1 MRAVIIT
8 IGDELLIGQVLNS
21 NAAWLGEQLNLIGID
36 VVRTAVVGDDLE
48 EIRKVLADA
57 LADAD
62 IVITTGG
69 LGPTHDDL
77 TREALAE
84 SFGVDLRIDEGVFD
98 AVRERF
104 SSRGR
109 RMPESNRRQAM
120 VPEGFAIL
128 PNAAG
133 TAPGLWHVDET
144 GRMLIVLPGVPHE
157 MKGLF
162 TTQVQPLVLGR
173 SDLRVIEHRTLRTA
187 GIGESTL
194 QEKIGDLDDVLPEA
208 VRLAF
213 LPGTAG
219 VRLRLT
225 AFGETRDD
233 VHQALEETERALR
246 ERIAQYIYSSSDE
259 SLEEVVGRMLLD
271 RDLTIAVAE
280 SCTGGH
286 VVHQIT
292 NVSGSSAYLIGGV
305 VAYSNQVKTQMLGV
319 DEHVLASNGAVS
331 RQVAEQMAAG
341 VRRRLQ
347 ADIGV
352 STTGIAGPTGGSP
365 DKPVGT
371 VWIGYSDKQGTESKL
386 LRLAHERLLNKE
398 LTTTLLLEYV
408 RRNLLSGRP
417 NR

>member
-21 NAAWLGEQLNLIGID
+21 NASWLGEQLNLIGID
-36 VVRTAVVGDDLE
+36 VIRTAVVGDDLAG
-48 EIRKVLADA
+48 IRKELSDS
-57 LADAD
+57 LEDAD

-84 SFGVDLRIDEGVFD
+84 TFGVALRFDEGVYD
-98 AVRERF
+98 AIRERF

-120 VPEGFAIL
+120 VPEGFTIL

-133 TAPGLWHVDET
+133 TAPGLWHVDER
-144 GRMLIVLPGVPHE
+144 GRMLVVLPGVPHE
-157 MKGLF
+157 MKALF
-162 TTQVQPLVLGR
+162 TAQVQPLVLGR
-173 SDLRVIEHRTLRTA
+173 SDLRIIAHRTLRTA

-194 QEKIGDLDDVLPEA
+194 QEKIGELVDMLPPK

-233 VHQALEETERALR
+233 VHQALEESERALR
-246 ERIAQYIYSSSDE
+246 ERIARYIYSSSDE

-271 RDLTIAVAE
+271 HDLTIAVAE

-292 NVSGSSAYLIGGV
+292 NVSGSSAYLVGGV
-305 VAYSNQVKTQMLGV
+305 VAYSNQVKMQMLGV
-319 DEHVLASNGAVS
+319 DAHVLASNGAVS
-331 RQVAEQMAAG
+331 RQVAEQMADG

-347 ADIGV
+347 TDIGV

-371 VWIGYSDKQGTESKL
+371 VWIGYSDEEGTESKL
-386 LRLAHERLLNKE
+386 LRLVDERLLNKE

-417 NR
+417 KR

>member
-194 QEKIGDLDDVLPEA
+194 QEKIGDLEDVLPEA

-233 VHQALEETERALR
+233 VHEALEETERALR

-271 RDLTIAVAE
+271 HDLTIAVAE

-371 VWIGYSDKQGTESKL
+371 VWIGYSDKEGTESKL

>member
-271 RDLTIAVAE
+271 HDLTIAVAE